1 MFYTERKGAET
12 MKTRWK
18 EFPLTVEEVR
28 ELMRKD
34 DRKKGAWIAVAIGVV
49 AVLVAIVIWIAKKR
63 EKDLEEHYEYFD
75 DDFDELDENYEEFD
89 ESIYEDDDDDIEYV
103 KIKDFMN
110 YAEDEKTDSVEK
122 SSEAKEEE

>member
-1 MFYTERKGAET
+1 

-34 DRKKGAWIAVAIGVV
+34 DHKKGTWIAIAIGVV
-49 AVLVAIVIWIAKKR
+49 AILVAVVIWIAKKR

-89 ESIYEDDDDDIEYV
+89 ESIYEDDDDNIEYV

-110 YAEDEKTDSVEK
+110 YAEDEKEDLAEEDSE
-122 SSEAKEEE
+122 EAETEEE

>member
-12 MKTRWK
+12 MKIRWK

-122 SSEAKEEE
+122 TSEAKEEE

>member
-1 MFYTERKGAET
+1 
-12 MKTRWK
+12 MKTKWK

-89 ESIYEDDDDDIEYV
+89 ESIYEDEDDDIEYV

-110 YAEDEKTDSVEK
+110 YAEDEKTDSVEE
-122 SSEAKEEE
+122 SSEEKEEE

>member
-34 DRKKGAWIAVAIGVV
+34 DRKKGTWIAVAIGVV

-122 SSEAKEEE
+122 TSEAKEEE

>member
-110 YAEDEKTDSVEK
+110 YAEDEKTDSIEK
-122 SSEAKEEE
+122 TSEAKEEE

>member
-122 SSEAKEEE
+122 TSEAKEEE

>member
-1 MFYTERKGAET
+1 

-28 ELMRKD
+28 ELMRRDDHKKD
-34 DRKKGAWIAVAIGVV
+34 DHKKGTWIAVAVGVV
-49 AVLVAIVIWIAKKR
+49 AILVGVVIWIAKKR

-75 DDFDELDENYEEFD
+75 DDFDELDENYDEFD

-103 KIKDFMN
+103 KIKDFMS
-110 YAEDEKTDSVEK
+110 YADDDKEELDEDSLDETSD
-122 SSEAKEEE
+122 EAEKEEE

>member
-103 KIKDFMN
+103 KIKEIMN
-110 YAEDEKTDSVEK
+110 YDEDEKTDSVEK
-122 SSEAKEEE
+122 TSEAKEEE

>member
-63 EKDLEEHYEYFD
+63 EKDLEEHYEYVD

-122 SSEAKEEE
+122 TSEAKEEE